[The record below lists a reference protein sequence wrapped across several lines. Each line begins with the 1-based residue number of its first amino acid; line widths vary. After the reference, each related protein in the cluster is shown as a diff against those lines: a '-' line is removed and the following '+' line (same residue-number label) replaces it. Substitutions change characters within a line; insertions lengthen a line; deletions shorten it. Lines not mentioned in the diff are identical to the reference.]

1 LAAAVVLFLAAV
13 LIISL
18 VSQPLPE
25 AANKPATELTP
36 KQTTS
41 SNNIPTPELPP
52 AQQAYPSSPRPP
64 KIVDMR
70 GHFKSIRERVIEV
83 LPGPITIPPDGTV
96 RLDLGERGQ
105 TLAIVRAYESRDYEK
120 CLELLDQRMA
130 SHPSL
135 ERSQS
140 FILTRA
146 LVLKRLERMEE
157 VEALMSRID
166 TSPVSGSMEEL
177 KIQLTLLEALEGFA
191 QGEQVVSHVIAAVP
205 AATPTRER
213 VTLYNLRARFRIL
226 TGNHAGALA
235 DEHTALELAPSD
247 DYPPSSSREEVQQIH
262 LNTIVGQWELLEQ
275 EFPDYAAYLEQNGWP
290 EPQPDHNDYDAKD

>member
-1 LAAAVVLFLAAV
+1 
-13 LIISL
+13 
-18 VSQPLPE
+18 
-25 AANKPATELTP
+25 
-36 KQTTS
+36 
-41 SNNIPTPELPP
+41 
-52 AQQAYPSSPRPP
+52 
-64 KIVDMR
+64 MR

-135 ERSQS
+135 GRSQS

-146 LVLKRLERMEE
+146 LVLKRLERMGE
-157 VEALMSRID
+157 VEPLMSRID
-166 TSPVSGSMEEL
+166 TSPESGSMREL
-177 KIQLTLLEALEGFA
+177 KIQLTLLEALEWFA
-191 QGEQVVSHVIAAVP
+191 QGEQLVSHVIAVVP
-205 AATPTRER
+205 AATPTSDR
-213 VTLYNLRARFRIL
+213 VALYNLRARFRIL

-235 DEHTALELAPSD
+235 DELAALELAPSD
-247 DYPPSSSREEVQQIH
+247 DYPASSSREEVQQIH

-275 EFPDYAAYLEQNGWP
+275 EFPEYAAYLERNGWP